1 MSYGFELF
9 NDAGAVMVDSDNRT
23 TLFSDIRNIT
33 GLTDIGYYQVKNP
46 FGGDYPFGFLPSNS
60 WPQPGYLYWYQ
71 LNPGA
76 FAMPGAWCFQNN
88 SGRIIRTSRNVAIQS
103 GYLDVLNA
111 SGQLVWSAKSAELAP
126 RIRGFIDLPTNSPVD
141 SSTVSFNVNFNP
153 WILMNAL
160 PGNISDDGAV
170 VGYSG
175 LITKW
180 TGTQIQCRYVSKK
193 QPTYAQSF
201 GVRGGL
207 RVPYAQFTNY

>member
-9 NDAGAVMVDSDNRT
+9 NNAGAVMVDSDNRT

-33 GLTDIGYYQVKNP
+33 GLTDVGYYQVKNP
-46 FGGDYPFGFLPSNS
+46 FGGDYPFGFLPNNS

-76 FAMPGAWCFQNN
+76 FAMAGAWCFQNN

-126 RIRGFIDLPTNSPVD
+126 RIRGFIDLPANSPVD
-141 SSTVSFNVNFNP
+141 SSTV
-153 WILMNAL
+153 
-160 PGNISDDGAV
+160 
-170 VGYSG
+170 
-175 LITKW
+175 
-180 TGTQIQCRYVSKK
+180 
-193 QPTYAQSF
+193 
-201 GVRGGL
+201 
-207 RVPYAQFTNY
+207 